1 MKMGKKVLAWGVLVS
16 LMVGL
21 ASPVLAASTPIESVA
36 AIEQLLY
43 GQPQGGPL
51 VARLDK
57 MEKDLF
63 GETKSGALIVRI
75 ENLNRYIQSSDI
87 AGPSLSLRLNAIE
100 WMVYEP

>member
-1 MKMGKKVLAWGVLVS
+1 MGKKVLAWGVLVS

-57 MEKDLF
+57 IGRASCRER
-63 GETKSGALIVRI
+63 V
-75 ENLNRYIQSSDI
+75 
-87 AGPSLSLRLNAIE
+87 
-100 WMVYEP
+100 